1 MPWAPFDG
9 GPFRTVRTFPDLA
22 GDSLRLTPNSGQV
35 VVWSGGLE
43 GRLFG
48 LSGQVLSLIHI

>member
-48 LSGQVLSLIHI
+48 LSGQVLFVL